1 MDHTSGDPSEKLT
14 DMNTVDTVHRIFVE
28 YFELDPGSVDANT
41 DLTRLGL
48 DSISVMEFVFKVE
61 DEFKVQ
67 LPDFSAADNT
77 VPLTL
82 GTMADIV
89 NTLLGN
95 QRSPS
100 T

>member
-1 MDHTSGDPSEKLT
+1 MDNTSSHRDDRLT
-14 DMNTVDTVHRIFVE
+14 DVKTVDTIHTIFVD
-28 YFELDPGSVDANT
+28 YFELDPATVDANT
-41 DLTRLGL
+41 DLTGLGL

-67 LPDFSAADNT
+67 LPDFSAADNK

-82 GTMADIV
+82 GTIAGIV
-89 NTLLGN
+89 DTLLAN

>member
-1 MDHTSGDPSEKLT
+1 
-14 DMNTVDTVHRIFVE
+14 MNTLETVHRIFVE
-28 YFELDPGSVDANT
+28 YFELDPATVDANT
-41 DLTRLGL
+41 DLTGLGL

-67 LPDFSAADNT
+67 LPDFSAADNK

-82 GTMADIV
+82 GTMATIV
-89 NTLLGN
+89 DTLLDG

>member
-1 MDHTSGDPSEKLT
+1 V
-14 DMNTVDTVHRIFVE
+14 NTIDTVHRIFVE
-28 YFELDPGSVDANT
+28 YFELDPGTVDANT
-41 DLTRLGL
+41 DLTGLGL

-67 LPDFSAADNT
+67 LPDFSAADNK

-82 GTMADIV
+82 GTMATIV
-89 NTLLGN
+89 DTLLDG

>member
-1 MDHTSGDPSEKLT
+1 
-14 DMNTVDTVHRIFVE
+14 
-28 YFELDPGSVDANT
+28 
-41 DLTRLGL
+41 
-48 DSISVMEFVFKVE
+48 MEFVFKVE

-67 LPDFSAADNT
+67 LPDFSAADNK

-82 GTMADIV
+82 GTMATIV
-89 NTLLGN
+89 DTLLDG

>member
-1 MDHTSGDPSEKLT
+1 MDDTSVDRNESRGV
-14 DMNTVDTVHRIFVE
+14 NTVDTVHRIFVD
-28 YFELDPGSVDANT
+28 YFELDPATVDANT
-41 DLTRLGL
+41 DLTGLGL

-61 DEFKVQ
+61 DEFKVE
-67 LPDFSAADNT
+67 LPDFSAADNK

-82 GTMADIV
+82 GTMAGIV
-89 NTLLGN
+89 DTLVAN